1 MIRVLYVCLG
11 NICRSP
17 MAEGIFNALIIKN
30 GLQDDLICDSAGTA
44 DYHVGKLPDYRMR
57 KTAQSHQMNLTH
69 VGRQFNCHDLV
80 SFDYVL
86 AMDKTNLKDILSLRC
101 SDKTPSR
108 AKVMLMRNFDPTP
121 GTGSVPDPYY
131 GGQDGFED
139 VYQMLKRCNEAFI
152 AFLREEHFKQKWL

>member
-1 MIRVLYVCLG
+1 MIRVLFVCLG

-17 MAEGIFNALIIKN
+17 MAEGIFNDLIIKN
-30 GLQDDLICDSAGTA
+30 GLQNDLICDSAGTA
-44 DYHVGKLPDYRMR
+44 DYHVGKLPDPRMR
-57 KTAQSHQMNLTH
+57 QTAQRHQMNLTH
-69 VGRQFNCHDLV
+69 VGRQLDCDDLV

-86 AMDKTNLKDILSLRC
+86 AMDKTNLEDILSLRC
-101 SDKTPSR
+101 SDKISSQ

-139 VYQMLKRCNEAFI
+139 VYQMLKRCNKAFL